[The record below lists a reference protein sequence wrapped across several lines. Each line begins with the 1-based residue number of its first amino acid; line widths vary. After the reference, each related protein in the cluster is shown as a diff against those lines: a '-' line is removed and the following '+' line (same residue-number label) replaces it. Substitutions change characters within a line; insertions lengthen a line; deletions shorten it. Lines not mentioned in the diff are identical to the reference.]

1 VGWRDQAEEAG
12 RRAGIPTAIAIVVLT
27 VLGIAA
33 GEAVTGPLEP
43 TIGRFDLDL
52 ARDLEAGRT
61 EAVNRV
67 TAVATVLADSV
78 TVAILWAAAVVAT
91 WWRTRRWPL
100 PVFFL
105 SAIGGEKLT
114 YLFTSIVV
122 GRPRPPV
129 EPLGHVFATNSWP
142 SGHVGAAL
150 TLYGG
155 VALAVAVTTR
165 RRGAAAV
172 LAAVALAATALVAFS
187 RLSRGHH
194 FLSDV
199 VWGALLGTVWLVLA
213 WRVALRRHE
222 PESAAAT
229 ASA

>member
-33 GEAVTGPLEP
+33 GEAVTGPLEA

-155 VALAVAVTTR
+155 VALAVAATTR
-165 RRGAAAV
+165 RRGVAAAV
-172 LAAVALAATALVAFS
+172 AALALAATALVAFS

-199 VWGALLGTVWLVLA
+199 VWGGLLGTVWLVLA
-213 WRVALRRHE
+213 WRVALR
-222 PESAAAT
+222 PAAT
-229 ASA
+229 TASSA